1 MFEKVLIA
9 NRGEIALRIIRACKE
24 LGIRTLA
31 VYSEADVDSLH
42 VQLADEAICIGA
54 PPSSESY
61 LKIDR
66 IMSAAEVGDVDAI
79 HPGYGFLAENAH
91 FAEVCESCK
100 IKFIGPPASAMHAM
114 GDKNS
119 ARAYARK
126 AGVSV
131 TPGSDGI
138 VENEEE
144 AMKVARR
151 IGFPIMIKAVAGGGG
166 RGMRTAHNEASLGP
180 AFHAAGNEA
189 EKAFGNGALY
199 IEKLI
204 VNPHHIEFQIIADQH
219 GHTVHLG
226 ERDCS
231 IQRRNQ
237 KVIEECPS
245 PLISP
250 GLRKKMGHAAI
261 KLAQAVGYQNAGTM
275 EFLVDNEGHYYF
287 IEMNTR
293 IQVEHTITEEVYGC
307 DLVKEQ
313 ILIAAGERLSP
324 HVAHAE
330 PRLHAIQCRINAEDP
345 ERNFQP
351 SPGRIAFYY
360 APGRPRGASGFAR
373 LHRLRRAAL
382 LRFDDREADHD
393 RRDPRVR
400 HRPNAPRP
408 LDEYYITGIKTTV
421 PFHSAIMRN
430 ADFRNGI
437 YDTGFVERLMSSD
450 DFEIKA
456 MPARL
461 HE

>member
-100 IKFIGPPASAMHAM
+100 IKFIGPPSGAMHAM

-119 ARAYARK
+119 ARACARK

-138 VENEEE
+138 VETEQE
-144 AMKVARR
+144 ALKIARR
-151 IGFPIMIKAVAGGGG
+151 IGYPVMIKAVAGGGG
-166 RGMRTAHNEASLGP
+166 RGMRAAHNEASLGP

-204 VNPHHIEFQIIADQH
+204 VNPHHIEFQVIADQH

-250 GLRKKMGHAAI
+250 GLRKKMGNAAV
-261 KLAQAVGYQNAGTM
+261 KLAESVGYQNAGTM
-275 EFLVDNEGHYYF
+275 EFLVDDDGHYYF

-293 IQVEHTITEEVYGC
+293 IQVEHTVTEEVYGC

-360 APGRPRGASGFAR
+360 APGGRGVRIDSHAYTGYVVPPYYDSMIAKLITVGATRASAIAR
-373 LHRLRRAAL
+373 MRRA
-382 LRFDDREADHD
+382 
-393 RRDPRVR
+393 
-400 HRPNAPRP
+400 

-430 ADFRNGI
+430 AEFQNGT
-437 YDTGFVERLMSSD
+437 YDTGFVERVMNSD
-450 DFEIKA
+450 NFELK
-456 MPARL
+456 PTPTRL

>member
-31 VYSEADVDSLH
+31 IYSEADVDSLH
-42 VQLADEAICIGA
+42 VQSADEAICIGA

-119 ARAYARK
+119 ARACARK
-126 AGVSV
+126 AGVPV

-138 VENEEE
+138 VDNEHE
-144 AMKVARR
+144 ALKVARK
-151 IGFPIMIKAVAGGGG
+151 IGFPVMIKAVAGGGG

-180 AFHAAGNEA
+180 AFHAAGAGA

-204 VNPHHIEFQIIADQH
+204 INPHHIEFQIIADSH
-219 GHTVHLG
+219 GHIVHLG

-245 PLISP
+245 PLISA
-250 GLRKKMGHAAI
+250 GLRKKMGHAAV
-261 KLAQAVGYQNAGTM
+261 KLANSVGYQNAGTM
-275 EFLVDNEGHYYF
+275 EFLVDTKGHYYF

-324 HVAHAE
+324 HVAHGE

-360 APGRPRGASGFAR
+360 APGGRGGRVDSHAYTGSVLPPYYDSMIAKLITVGAS
-373 LHRLRRAAL
+373 RA
-382 LRFDDREADHD
+382 
-393 RRDPRVR
+393 
-400 HRPNAPRP
+400 
-408 LDEYYITGIKTTV
+408 
-421 PFHSAIMRN
+421 SAIARMRRGRDGTYTPGN
-430 ADFRNGI
+430 KNTAPFFPP
-437 YDTGFVERLMSSD
+437 T
-450 DFEIKA
+450 
-456 MPARL
+456 P
-461 HE
+461 

>member
-1 MFEKVLIA
+1 MFEKILIA

-42 VQLADEAICIGA
+42 VQLADESICIGA
-54 PPSSESY
+54 APSSESY

-66 IMSAAEVGDVDAI
+66 ILSAAEVGDVDAI

-100 IKFIGPPASAMHAM
+100 IKFIGPPSSAMHAM

-119 ARAYARK
+119 ARTYARK
-126 AGVSV
+126 AGVPI

-138 VENEEE
+138 VETEKE
-144 AMKVARR
+144 AMKVAKK
-151 IGFPIMIKAVAGGGG
+151 IGYPVMIKAVAGGGG
-166 RGMRTAHNEASLGP
+166 RGMRMAHNEPSLMTGYHS
-180 AFHAAGNEA
+180 ARHEA
-189 EKAFGNGALY
+189 EKAFGNPDVY
-199 IEKLI
+199 IERLI
-204 VNPHHIEFQIIADQH
+204 VNPHHIEFQIMADSH

-245 PLISP
+245 PLMTAS
-250 GLRKKMGHAAI
+250 LRKKMGAAAV
-261 KLAQAVGYQNAGTM
+261 KLANSVGYQNAGTI
-275 EFLVDNEGHYYF
+275 EFLVDDKGHYFF

-313 ILIAAGERLSP
+313 IRIAAGEKLSP
-324 HVAHAE
+324 HVQNAT

-345 ERNFQP
+345 AKDFQP

-360 APGRPRGASGFAR
+360 APGGRGVRIDSHAYTGYVVPPYYDSMIAKLITIGATR
-373 LHRLRRAAL
+373 ESAIDRMRRAL
-382 LRFDDREADHD
+382 E
-393 RRDPRVR
+393 
-400 HRPNAPRP
+400 
-408 LDEYYITGIKTTV
+408 EYYITGIKTTV

-430 ADFRNGI
+430 AEFRAGN
-437 YDTGFVERLMSSD
+437 YNTGFVERVMSSEH
-450 DFEIKA
+450 FELK
-456 MPARL
+456 PTVSRL
-461 HE
+461 RE